1 MRNNSVLKKIK
12 GDASFRNFYRKR
24 SKDKTSII
32 VFAKKEKQKNL
43 IIYDAINK
51 ILNKNQILAPKL
63 YSYKYNKN
71 FIEIQ
76 DFGNETIFA
85 LVKKESKKSF
95 FYFKKIIKELNKIQ
109 AIKDKKIKTF
119 QNKTYTIPKYEKKI
133 LVKEANLFCDWYA
146 KKVLSKEKKSKFNLK
161 FKKIVKKLSQKIKL
175 KNDIFVHR
183 DFHISNLMYQNN
195 KIAII
200 DSQDAL
206 IGNKAY
212 DLASLIDDV
221 RYKTSKSFKQ
231 NVYKFYIKTQKSLDK
246 KKFKNDF
253 EIISV
258 LRNLKVIGVF
268 TRLAIRDHKKKYLK
282 LIPYTWSLI
291 KMRIKENKNFKEL
304 NDLLKQFFKDK
315 MT

>member
-1 MRNNSVLKKIK
+1 MKNNSVLKKIK

-24 SKDKTSII
+24 SKDKTSIM

-51 ILNKNQILAPKL
+51 IFNKNQILAPKL
-63 YSYKYNKN
+63 YSYKYDKN
-71 FIEIQ
+71 YIEIQ
-76 DFGNETIFA
+76 DFGNDTIYK
-85 LVKKESKKSF
+85 LVKKDRKKSF

-119 QNKTYTIPKYEKKI
+119 QNNTYFIPKYEKKI
-133 LVKEANLFCDWYA
+133 LLKEANLFCDWYA
-146 KKVLSKEKKSKFNLK
+146 KKTLSKNEKIKFNFK
-161 FKKIVKKLSQKIKL
+161 FKKIIKKLSQKIKL
-175 KNDIFVHR
+175 KNEIFVHR
-183 DFHISNLMYQNN
+183 DFHISNLMYQKN

-231 NVYKFYIKTQKSLDK
+231 NVYDFYIKTQKGLDK

-258 LRNLKVIGVF
+258 LRNFKVIGIF
-268 TRLAIRDHKKKYLK
+268 TRLAFRDHKRKYLK
-282 LIPYTWSLI
+282 LIPYSWSLI
-291 KMRIKENKNFKEL
+291 KIRINENKNFKEL

-315 MT
+315 IT

>member
-1 MRNNSVLKKIK
+1 MKSNLVLKKIK

-76 DFGNETIFA
+76 DFGNKTIFA
-85 LVKKESKKSF
+85 LVKKESEKSF

-119 QNKTYTIPKYEKKI
+119 QNK
-133 LVKEANLFCDWYA
+133 
-146 KKVLSKEKKSKFNLK
+146 
-161 FKKIVKKLSQKIKL
+161 
-175 KNDIFVHR
+175 
-183 DFHISNLMYQNN
+183 
-195 KIAII
+195 
-200 DSQDAL
+200 
-206 IGNKAY
+206 
-212 DLASLIDDV
+212 LASFTKIFFS
-221 RYKTSKSFKQ
+221 YFGI
-231 NVYKFYIKTQKSLDK
+231 VY
-246 KKFKNDF
+246 
-253 EIISV
+253 V

-268 TRLAIRDHKKKYLK
+268 TRLAIRDRKKKYLK